1 MKKTYDVLEIEKVL
15 DLVNNYILTPVGKE
29 KLYSKIIYNDKKS
42 LFREYS
48 KIHEIR
54 KIYEKFGNF
63 PIYSKLI
70 FEEEIKKLKSGKALL
85 IEVIINLKDELKYTQ
100 DLVNYLRKND
110 ICLVFMNQIFV
121 NLKPLNNLYNKII
134 STFTNDGVVLDSAS
148 SELAKIRRELK
159 IVDKKIHEMIGFLY
173 NKNKDK
179 MQGESFVIKN
189 GRFVLPINTSL
200 KRSIPGIVQ
209 DISDSGQTTF
219 IEPFEVAE
227 LENDKAILELKE
239 RDEINK
245 ILDEFRNNIL
255 LDSNQL
261 ILNNKIIGEIDYLLA
276 KVKYAKEYECNIP
289 EISGNQVFKLIN
301 AKHPLLDKD
310 VCVPNSFKLG
320 EDKTLMLIS
329 GPNAGGKTVALK
341 TISTLIYLSKLAIP
355 LNCEEGSIVGMFGKI
370 FVDIGDEQ
378 SIESNLSTFSSH
390 VSNLSVILKSISSR
404 DLVVLDE
411 LCNGTDPKEGE
422 ALSIAICD
430 YLISKKTISL
440 ISSHY
445 TLLKKYGLENKN
457 ILNASF
463 IFDEKRIKPT
473 FKVLLGISGKSY
485 GFMIAN
491 KFGVN
496 EEIISNAKKIYE
508 QNYMSDQTRK
518 LELLEEKEREI
529 SVKEEQLK
537 KLQNKIS
544 LMQSTIDKQK
554 SKLDAREEKLK
565 QQKIDSL
572 DKYLDSKY
580 NEINKIYRE
589 FLDDKNAK
597 KALDKI
603 TKINIENS
611 TPDEIHVND
620 FVVIKSLEARGQ
632 VVDIRKEKVKI
643 ITDDGFTIN
652 TRIDDLKLVQA
663 PPRVLIN
670 DKNIDEKILNQKI
683 LSNSL
688 NLIGYRVYEALD
700 ALANYISEAYSKK
713 MSSVRVIHGFGT
725 GKLRAGIWDYLRS
738 CRYVESFT
746 MGNETNGGSG
756 STIIKLKN
764 D

>member
-15 DLVNNYILTPVGKE
+15 DLVNRYILTPVGKDN
-29 KLYSKIIYNDKKS
+29 LYSKTIYNDKKS

-48 KIHEIR
+48 KIDEIR

-63 PIYSKLI
+63 PIYSKLNI
-70 FEEEIKKLKSGKALL
+70 EEEIKKLKSGKALL
-85 IEVIINLKDELKYTQ
+85 IEVIINLKDELKSTQ

-110 ICLVFMNQIFV
+110 INLVFMNQIFV

-134 STFTNDGVVLDSAS
+134 STFTNDGIILDSAS

-189 GRFVLPINTSL
+189 GRFVLPISTSL

-261 ILNNKIIGEIDYLLA
+261 ILNNKIIGEIDYLLS
-276 KVKYAKEYECNIP
+276 KVKYAKEYGCSIP
-289 EISGNQVFKLIN
+289 EISSNQVFKLIN

-430 YLISKKTISL
+430 YLIAKKTISL

-445 TLLKKYGLENKN
+445 TLLKKYGLENKSV
-457 ILNASF
+457 LNASF

-508 QNYMSDQTRK
+508 QNYMSDETRK
-518 LELLEEKEREI
+518 LELLEEKERAI

-554 SKLDAREEKLK
+554 SKLDDREEKLK
-565 QQKIDSL
+565 QQKIESL
-572 DKYLDSKY
+572 DKYLDAKY
-580 NEINKIYRE
+580 NEINRIYRE
-589 FLDDKNAK
+589 FLDEKNAK

-603 TKINIENS
+603 TRINIENS

-620 FVVIKSLEARGQ
+620 FVLIKSLEARGQ

-652 TRIDDLKLVQA
+652 TKIDDLKLVQA
-663 PPRVLIN
+663 PPRVLVN
-670 DKNIDEKILNQKI
+670 DNNIDEKILNQKI
-683 LSNSL
+683 VSSSL

-738 CRYVESFT
+738 CKYVESFT